1 MRRAAVLILA
11 GLLIALVAAC
21 GDDDDDDAAGDA
33 DAPAAADASDGDGGD
48 DEGGDGDDTAHDGD
62 GDGDGDD
69 SAADD
74 GADIAGLLQRFQER
88 EFRVTYDLTATT
100 AGQEFVGRM
109 TWYRAL
115 DGRARFDFDVTQ
127 AGQAFEV
134 ITIVTEET
142 SYFCS
147 GLLGANSCFE
157 FSDESP
163 LPLPD
168 LSGTIVSQVED
179 LGSLR
184 GFGSVTR
191 ETIGGVEGRCVDVD
205 EAGVDGEIC
214 VSDEGL
220 LLRSDVL
227 SPDGAVRIEIVDFD
241 FEVPDSAF
249 DSPYPVSSF
258 PGAP

>member
-1 MRRAAVLILA
+1 MRRAAALILA

-21 GDDDDDDAAGDA
+21 GDDDDDSASGDGDATAAAGSASSA
-33 DAPAAADASDGDGGD
+33 DDGNDASD
-48 DEGGDGDDTAHDGD
+48 DGD
-62 GDGDGDD
+62 GE
-69 SAADD
+69 
-74 GADIAGLLQRFQER
+74 DIAALLQRLQER
-88 EFRVTYDLTATT
+88 EFRVTYDLTTT
-100 AGQEFVGRM
+100 AAGEEFNGQL

-127 AGQAFEV
+127 TGQAFEV

-157 FSDESP
+157 FSADAP

-168 LSGTIVSQVED
+168 LSGPILLQVEY
-179 LGSLR
+179 LRSLR
-184 GFGSVTR
+184 GFGTATR
-191 ETIGGVEGRCVDVD
+191 ETIGGVKGRCVEVD
-205 EAGVDGEIC
+205 EDGVDGQIC

-227 SPDGAVRIEIVDFD
+227 SPDGALRIEIVDFD

-249 DSPYPVSSF
+249 EPPYPVASL

>member
-1 MRRAAVLILA
+1 MRRATVLILA
-11 GLLIALVAAC
+11 GLAIALFALVAAC
-21 GDDDDDDAAGDA
+21 GDDDDDDA
-33 DAPAAADASDGDGGD
+33 S
-48 DEGGDGDDTAHDGD
+48 

-69 SAADD
+69 ASDD
-74 GADIAGLLQRFQER
+74 SDDDDADIAVLLQRFQER
-88 EFRVTYDLTATT
+88 EFRVTYDLTTTT
-100 AGQEFVGRM
+100 AGEEFSGQM
-109 TWYRAL
+109 TWYHAL
-115 DGRARFDFDVTQ
+115 DGRARFDFAMTQ
-127 AGQAFEV
+127 AGQAFEM

-157 FSDESP
+157 FSEDSP

-168 LSGTIVSQVED
+168 LTGPIVSQVED
-179 LGSLR
+179 LGSRR
-184 GFGSVTR
+184 GFGAETR
-191 ETIGGVEGRCVDVD
+191 ETIGRVEGRCVEVD
-205 EAGVDGEIC
+205 EDGVDGQIC

-220 LLRSDVL
+220 LLRSDMV

-249 DSPYPVSSF
+249 EPPYPVASF